1 MRDLIVKNYKL
12 KEISEIITGY
22 TFRSAISNFDDGN
35 YKVIQAK
42 DISNDLEINCLNLTK
57 IKLEKFNTNALIR
70 KNDIL
75 LTSRGRYQ
83 STVINSSEPIIAS
96 SSVFIIRLKNQEID
110 PFYLAIFLN
119 SFLAQTQLE
128 KLTSGN
134 YIKSIPKFNLE
145 NLIIQIPTLS
155 VQTKIVNLNKNIRRQ
170 QFLLKRKI
178 TLFSDLSENSLIKIL
193 N

>member
-1 MRDLIVKNYKL
+1 VKNYKL